1 MAYEIGSGRFKT
13 LFKEKTMA
21 GLAGYVKNGI
31 MTKDGIDKAC
41 SCLLEFKHILE
52 SLDITE
58 YSVFAT
64 ASLRN
69 ISNTEESVS
78 EIKKGT
84 GFDIEVISGYDEAVF
99 SCKGAM
105 NDTEMENGV
114 FIDTGGGSTEIVSLD
129 KNEITDAISIPLGS
143 LKLYSDFVTKILPKK
158 SEASAMRNYIKKSIK
173 DSGIKSVTSDD
184 AIYCVGGTARAI
196 LKISNSVFGA
206 EKKNRTI
213 TSSQMEKLIDLLCS
227 DKKTATSIILK
238 HCPDRIHTIIPG
250 TLILNGVMQKMGC
263 KKIVV
268 SCFGVREGYLCQR
281 ILKKA

>member
-129 KNEITDAISIPLGS
+129 KNEITEAISIPLGS

-158 SEASAMRNYIKKSIK
+158 SEVSAMRNYIKKAIK
-173 DSGIKSVTSDD
+173 DSGIKSVASDD

-196 LKISNSVFGA
+196 LKISNSIFGS
-206 EKKNRTI
+206 EKKNRVI
-213 TSSQMEKLIDLLCS
+213 TSAQMEKLIDLLCS
-227 DKKTATSIILK
+227 DKKTATSVILK

-250 TLILNGVMQKMGC
+250 TLILNGVMQKMEC

>member
-105 NDTEMENGV
+105 NDTEMENGI

-158 SEASAMRNYIKKSIK
+158 AEVSAMRDYIKKSIK

-184 AIYCVGGTARAI
+184 TIYCVGGTARAI

-206 EKKNRTI
+206 EKKNRII
-213 TSSQMEKLIDLLCS
+213 TSAQMEKLIDLLCS
-227 DKKTATSIILK
+227 DKKNCGFHYIKAL
-238 HCPDRIHTIIPG
+238 PG
-250 TLILNGVMQKMGC
+250 PYPYHNTGNTYIKRSYAENGM
-263 KKIVV
+263 
-268 SCFGVREGYLCQR
+268 
-281 ILKKA
+281 

>member
-173 DSGIKSVTSDD
+173 DNGIKSVTSDD

-196 LKISNSVFGA
+196 LKISNSVFGDK
-206 EKKNRTI
+206 KKNRII

-227 DKKTATSIILK
+227 ENKTATSIILK

>member
-206 EKKNRTI
+206 EKKNRII

-238 HCPDRIHTIIPG
+238 HCPDRIHTIISG

>member
-31 MTKDGIDKAC
+31 MTKDGIYKAC

-78 EIKKGT
+78 EIKKVT
-84 GFDIEVISGYDEAVF
+84 GFYIEVISGYDEAVF
-99 SCKGAM
+99 SCKCAM

-129 KNEITDAISIPLGS
+129 KNEITEAISIPLGS

-158 SEASAMRNYIKKSIK
+158 SEVSAMRNYIKKAIK

-206 EKKNRTI
+206 EKKNRVI
-213 TSSQMEKLIDLLCS
+213 TSAQMEKLIDLLCS
-227 DKKTATSIILK
+227 DKKTATSVILK

-250 TLILNGVMQKMGC
+250 TLILNGVMQKMEC

>member
-1 MAYEIGSGRFKT
+1 
-13 LFKEKTMA
+13 MA

-206 EKKNRTI
+206 EKKNRII

>member
-206 EKKNRTI
+206 EKKNRII

>member
-1 MAYEIGSGRFKT
+1 
-13 LFKEKTMA
+13 MA
-21 GLAGYVKNGI
+21 GLAGYVKKGLL
-31 MTKDGIDKAC
+31 TKEGMDKAC
-41 SCLLEFKHILE
+41 TCLLEFKHILN
-52 SLDITE
+52 SLDITN

-69 ISNTEESVS
+69 ISNTEESVA

-105 NDTEMENGV
+105 NDTEMENGI
-114 FIDTGGGSTEIVSLD
+114 FIDTGGGSTEIVTLE

-143 LKLYSDFVTKILPKK
+143 LKLYSDFVSKILPKK
-158 SEASAMRNYIKKSIK
+158 SEVAAMQNYIKTAIK
-173 DSGIKSVTSDD
+173 ESCIKSVKGED

-196 LKISNSVFGA
+196 VKIANSVYGT
-206 EKKNRTI
+206 EKKNRTV
-213 TSSQMEKLIDLLCS
+213 TASQLEKLISLLCS

-250 TLILNGVMQKMGC
+250 TLILNGIMQKMEC

-268 SCFGVREGYLCQR
+268 SCYGVREGYLCQR

>member
-158 SEASAMRNYIKKSIK
+158 SEASALRTYIKKSIK

-227 DKKTATSIILK
+227 DKKTAASIILK

>member
-173 DSGIKSVTSDD
+173 DNGIKSVTSDD

-196 LKISNSVFGA
+196 LKISNSVFGDK
-206 EKKNRTI
+206 KKNRII

>member
-206 EKKNRTI
+206 EKKNRII

-227 DKKTATSIILK
+227 DKKTAASIILK

>member
-173 DSGIKSVTSDD
+173 DNGIKSVTSDD

-206 EKKNRTI
+206 EKKNRII